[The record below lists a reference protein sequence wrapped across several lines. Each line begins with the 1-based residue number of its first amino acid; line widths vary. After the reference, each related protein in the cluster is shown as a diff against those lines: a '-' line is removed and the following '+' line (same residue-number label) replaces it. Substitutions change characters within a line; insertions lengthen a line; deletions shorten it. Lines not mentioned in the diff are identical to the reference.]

1 MPDVYCELNNGMAE
15 LLNLPKYVTYR
26 SANLIAF
33 QGKVRIQIR
42 IQHAAERIWQ
52 EDESGVIFVK
62 NRNSDP
68 ETTPVDMTEF
78 VWIKL
83 KSVPI

>member
-33 QGKVRIQIR
+33 QGKVRIQ
-42 IQHAAERIWQ
+42 HAAERIWQ

-68 ETTPVDMTEF
+68 ETTPVNMTEF
-78 VWIKL
+78 VWVKL
-83 KSVPI
+83 ASVSV